1 MRCDI
6 AATLQTGAAT
16 TNAPAAPIACTLT
29 RGDFTERLAWIA
41 GLTRDALRGYERR
54 GLTLDLRFAPEA
66 VGRVREMV
74 RREQVCCSFL
84 AFEVTETPD
93 DVRVRIAVPEAA
105 RESATM
111 LLAPFLGDTQFGT
124 GLPDHS

>member
-1 MRCDI
+1 M
-6 AATLQTGAAT
+6 

-41 GLTRDALRGYERR
+41 SLTRDALRGYERR

-84 AFEVTETPD
+84 AFELTDTADEVH
-93 DVRVRIAVPEAA
+93 VRITVPEAA
-105 RESATM
+105 RETAAI
-111 LLAPFLGDTQFGT
+111 LLAPFAGATQFGT
-124 GLPDHS
+124 GLADHS